1 MITNDQE
8 LQVTLDRIAY
18 FQRQVT
24 QLRHVETNPAN
35 YRLSVSGY
43 LAELDRMNL
52 EVRDYLWLHPSE
64 TGPVVTAPKNR
75 VKDNSKVIPVS

>member
-1 MITNDQE
+1 MIRNDRE
-8 LQVTLDRIAY
+8 LQVTLERIRY
-18 FQRQVT
+18 FQRQIAH
-24 QLRHVETNPAN
+24 LRQVEDNPAN

-64 TGPVVTAPKNR
+64 TAIVATPA
-75 VKDNSKVIPVS
+75 

>member
-1 MITNDQE
+1 MIRDDQE
-8 LQVTLDRIAY
+8 LQVTLERIKY
-18 FQRQVT
+18 FQRQVAR
-24 QLRHVETNPAN
+24 LRQVENNPVN

-64 TGPVVTAPKNR
+64 IAITAAPA
-75 VKDNSKVIPVS
+75 

>member
-1 MITNDQE
+1 MIRNNQE
-8 LQVTLDRIAY
+8 LQVTIERIAY

-24 QLRHVETNPAN
+24 RLREVETNPAN

-64 TGPVVTAPKNR
+64 ITGEATA
-75 VKDNSKVIPVS
+75 V

>member
-1 MITNDQE
+1 MIRNDQE
-8 LQVTLDRIAY
+8 LQVTLERIKY

-24 QLRHVETNPAN
+24 HLRQAETNPEN
-35 YRLSVSGY
+35 YRLSVSGF

-64 TGPVVTAPKNR
+64 TTGMAAMLL
-75 VKDNSKVIPVS
+75 S

>member
-1 MITNDQE
+1 MIRNDQE
-8 LQVTLDRIAY
+8 LQVTLDRIKY
-18 FQRQVT
+18 FQRQIT
-24 QLRHVETNPAN
+24 HLRQLETNPAN

-64 TGPVVTAPKNR
+64 IVSLAATA
-75 VKDNSKVIPVS
+75 

>member
-24 QLRHVETNPAN
+24 HLRHVETNPVN

-64 TGPVVTAPKNR
+64 THPLVTTPKDR
-75 VKDNSKVIPVS
+75 VKDRSNVVTVS